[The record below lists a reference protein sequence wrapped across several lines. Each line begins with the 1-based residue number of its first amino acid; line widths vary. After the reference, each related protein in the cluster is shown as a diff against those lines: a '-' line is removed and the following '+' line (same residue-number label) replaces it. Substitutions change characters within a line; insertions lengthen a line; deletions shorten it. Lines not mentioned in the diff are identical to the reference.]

1 MIKLKTNNEYLE
13 GIAKKVGNEVPDE
26 HRTDNYYLK
35 RIEDKITTGGSGFSG
50 DYNDLINKPDIPDE
64 ISDLS
69 DGSEV
74 VKKSNTA
81 GLLKNDGT
89 VDTNTYLTQHQDI
102 SGKANSE
109 DLSSV
114 AFSGEYQDLLEKPTI
129 PSKVSQLQND
139 SGFLTEHQDI
149 SNYVQKSQ
157 TSGLIKNDGTID
169 TNTYLTQHQSLDSKT
184 VTVEKQSS
192 AESGYSATY
201 IIKQNNV
208 QVGEKINI
216 PKDFLVKSASVKT
229 CTHDD
234 DPVTGYRVGDL
245 YIEFVINV
253 HSGIDD
259 NEFLYL
265 NVNDFV
271 DVYTGDNSTVVVSNN
286 VISVKPNVF
295 ALVSHTH
302 TVSDI
307 TNFPSLANVATS
319 GSYNDLS
326 NKPTIPSDVSDL
338 TDLNSKIPTDMID
351 LTDNYD
357 RIPTDVSDL
366 ENSLNRKFEPMDHTH
381 TVSDIDDARSE
392 FAQLTHSHVCNE
404 INDISD
410 YYATKTHYHDD
421 SYAALYH
428 SHEVADITDLS
439 IPSDVSDLTD
449 SYDTEFT
456 PKSHEHTT
464 SDITDFPTIPSKTS
478 DLTNDSGFLTSHQ
491 DISGKLNIAQTSYKG
506 KNVVVDGTTGNITF
520 EEKNNHSHSE
530 YLTSHQDITGKLDVA
545 QTSYKG
551 KNVVVDSS
559 TGNITFE
566 NKNNH
571 THSEYLTS
579 HQDISGKLNIA
590 QTDQK
595 GKNVVVDSTTG
606 NITFENKPTIPT
618 ASNTTP
624 SADVANGAI
633 GSSSAYA
640 KADHQHPLST
650 AYAASEHSH
659 SNMEVTTNRVTSN
672 QGISS
677 SSTDTTYPT
686 AKAVYTYIDSIIGDA
701 DDWLTS

>member
-1 MIKLKTNNEYLE
+1 MKTDNEYLE
-13 GIAKKVGNEVPDE
+13 SIAKKVGNEVPKE

-35 RIEDKITTGGSGFSG
+35 RIEEKIETGGGGFSG

-81 GLLKNDGT
+81 GLLKNDGS
-89 VDTNTYLTQHQDI
+89 VDTNSYLTEHQDI

-114 AFSGEYQDLLEKPTI
+114 AFSGEYQDLIEKPTI

-139 SGFLTEHQDI
+139 SGFLTEHQDL
-149 SNYVQKSQ
+149 SNYVQKSN

-169 TNTYLTQHQSLDSKT
+169 TNTYLTQHQPLSSKD

-201 IIKQNNV
+201 VIKQNNV

-229 CTHDD
+229 CTTAD
-234 DPVTGYRVGDL
+234 DPVTGYKVGDL

-259 NEFLYL
+259 NEYLYL

-271 DVYTGDNSTVVVSNN
+271 DIYRGDGSTIVVSNN
-286 VISVKPNVF
+286 IISVKSGVF

-307 TNFPSLANVATS
+307 TNFPSLATVATS

-326 NKPTIPSDVSDL
+326 NKPD
-338 TDLNSKIPTDMID
+338 
-351 LTDNYD
+351 
-357 RIPTDVSDL
+357 IPTDVSDL
-366 ENSLNRKFEPMDHTH
+366 TDNLGASFKPLEHTH
-381 TVSDIDDARSE
+381 TVSDITDARTE
-392 FAQLTHSHVCNE
+392 FAQLSHTHGCTE
-404 INDISD
+404 ITDIAELYAPLTHNHD
-410 YYATKTHYHDD
+410 EYYATIGHN
-421 SYAALYH
+421 
-428 SHEVADITDLS
+428 HEVSDITDFPS
-439 IPSDVSDLTD
+439 IPADVSDLTD

-464 SDITDFPTIPSKTS
+464 SDITDFPSLANVATSGSYNDLSNKPSIFS
-478 DLTNDSGFLTSHQ
+478 GNYNDLTNKPSLFSGSYNDLTNKPTIPTDVKDLTDTTNKAFTPKTHSHTVSDISNFPATMTPSSHTHTESEITDLKNYLTQHQ
-491 DISGKLNIAQTSYKG
+491 DISGKL
-506 KNVVVDGTTGNITF
+506 D
-520 EEKNNHSHSE
+520 
-530 YLTSHQDITGKLDVA
+530 
-545 QTSYKG
+545 
-551 KNVVVDSS
+551 
-559 TGNITFE
+559 
-566 NKNNH
+566 
-571 THSEYLTS
+571 
-579 HQDISGKLNIA
+579 IA
-590 QTDQK
+590 QTDNK

-606 NITFENKPTIPT
+606 NITFENKPTIPS
-618 ASNTTP
+618 ASTSTP

-633 GSSSAYA
+633 GSSSTYA

-701 DDWLTS
+701 NTWLTS